1 MRPCLITLA
10 IVSTVMLGSNTLC
23 PAANAQEADDAPRSA
38 IQRLNRIRQEQPRLY
53 LPTRFAIGKEQQL
66 IVKAGPNKQ
75 VKLFISPDKAGYTSD
90 DGVPLAV
97 GEQVQALEATTN
109 ANGVAVMTFPVPD
122 NTQLEGHRLFVDG
135 YVLSATQGDDAAL
148 PIPQQLV
155 WMDPTGRQT
164 QQNDIPMRVA
174 NSGRGAMVLPGI
186 PGIGGD
192 MLRRIGTMQDAE
204 RGGDR
209 VKGLVDDG
217 VRSDTVYDNNVFIQ
231 RPDGT
236 GGAGF

>member
-1 MRPCLITLA
+1 MQPFFSLA
-10 IVSTVMLGSNTLC
+10 LAATIMLGSLVLC
-23 PAANAQEADDAPRSA
+23 PPTALAQSA

-53 LPTRFAIGKEQQL
+53 LPTRFFIGQEQQL
-66 IVKAGPNKQ
+66 IVKAAPNKQ
-75 VKLFISPDKAGYTSD
+75 VKLFISPDKAGFTSP

-97 GEQVQALEATTN
+97 GEQVEALEAVTN

-122 NTQLEGHRLFVDG
+122 SASLNGHRLFVDG
-135 YVLSATQGDDAAL
+135 YVLPATDDDTVQ

-164 QQNDIPMRVA
+164 QQNDIPMRMA
-174 NSGRGAMVLPGI
+174 NSGQGTMVLPGI

-217 VRSDTVYDNNVFIQ
+217 VRSDTVYDNNVFLQ

-236 GGAGF
+236 GGVGL